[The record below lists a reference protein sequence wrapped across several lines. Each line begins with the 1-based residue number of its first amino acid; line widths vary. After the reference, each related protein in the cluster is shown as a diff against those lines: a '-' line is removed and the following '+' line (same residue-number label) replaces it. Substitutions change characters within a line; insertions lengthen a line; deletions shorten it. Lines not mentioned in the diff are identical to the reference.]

1 MSRSWGH
8 EVFVAV
14 DQVINAILG
23 GYSDESISAR
33 SYRLGSK
40 AWRLDRWDQWRVM
53 WVVVDILFL
62 PQDWWIKYRTGV
74 YPDIGHCERAYQSE
88 VKRLQLPPEYRE

>member
-1 MSRSWGH
+1 
-8 EVFVAV
+8 
-14 DQVINAILG
+14 
-23 GYSDESISAR
+23 
-33 SYRLGSK
+33 
-40 AWRLDRWDQWRVM
+40 M

-88 VKRLQLPPEYRE
+88 VKRLQLPPEYRQ